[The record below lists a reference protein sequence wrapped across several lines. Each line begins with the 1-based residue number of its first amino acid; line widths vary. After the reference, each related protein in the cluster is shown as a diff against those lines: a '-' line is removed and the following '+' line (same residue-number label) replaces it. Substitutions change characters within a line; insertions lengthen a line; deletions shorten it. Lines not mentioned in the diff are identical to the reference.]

1 MSEFYTELLVKRKPG
16 GKELFVKVSLI
27 CLILLAIPTIFIF
40 TFGLVLVIITIGLA
54 VFMFSRL
61 DIEFEYLYF
70 NGDLDIDIIY
80 RKMKRKKVYTMNVG
94 DLEMLA
100 PIQSMEVKHYEKLR
114 TFDYSSGTRSGNEY
128 VMIVSK
134 NGQKERVIFEP
145 NEKIIDDM
153 FYRAP
158 RKVIR
163 K

>member
-16 GKELFVKVSLI
+16 AKEKI
-27 CLILLAIPTIFIF
+27 IKILLAAMVILSLPAIVTY
-40 TFGLVLVIITIGLA
+40 TFGLLIVAIVVAFAI
-54 VFMFSRL
+54 FMFIRL

-80 RKMKRKKVYTMNVG
+80 RKTKRKKVYSMNVS

-100 PIQSMEVKHYEKLR
+100 PVQSMEVKHYEKLR
-114 TFDYSSGTRSGNEY
+114 TFDYSSGVKNVNAY

-134 NGQKERVIFEP
+134 NGQKERIVFEP
-145 NEKIIDDM
+145 NEKIIEDLY
-153 FYRAP
+153 YRAP

>member
-1 MSEFYTELLVKRKPG
+1 
-16 GKELFVKVSLI
+16 
-27 CLILLAIPTIFIF
+27 
-40 TFGLVLVIITIGLA
+40 
-54 VFMFSRL
+54 
-61 DIEFEYLYF
+61 
-70 NGDLDIDIIY
+70 
-80 RKMKRKKVYTMNVG
+80 MNVS